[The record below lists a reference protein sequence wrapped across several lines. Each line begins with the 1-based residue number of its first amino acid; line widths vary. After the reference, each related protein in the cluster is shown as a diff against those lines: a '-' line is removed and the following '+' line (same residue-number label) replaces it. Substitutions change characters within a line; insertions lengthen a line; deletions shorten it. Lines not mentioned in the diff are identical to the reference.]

1 MNTNEC
7 AASESR
13 AGSCER
19 KSRDLPVTRDLHD
32 KYATALY
39 ICCRYTDVFVFF
51 VL

>member
-7 AASESR
+7 AASVPR

-19 KSRDLPVTRDLHD
+19 QGRDLPVTRDLHD

-39 ICCRYTDVFVFF
+39 ICRRYTDVFVSF